1 MGLGCYGA
9 ECIVHG
15 PKSINSRSTGP
26 PLTIVWIS
34 FEHKLSI
41 DSAEFETK
49 FLVVEK
55 NLLDEK
61 MVLAE
66 ELCNQA
72 QVTVNNN
79 IVTYTMIDILS

>member
-1 MGLGCYGA
+1 
-9 ECIVHG
+9 
-15 PKSINSRSTGP
+15 
-26 PLTIVWIS
+26 
-34 FEHKLSI
+34 
-41 DSAEFETK
+41 
-49 FLVVEK
+49 
-55 NLLDEK
+55 